1 MADKRMQ
8 FTWDP
13 IALAA
18 QLRNIARQS
27 QVLMRH
33 FVSHQPDAIKFGM
46 GHRSTLGFEFF
57 ELMTRMMT
65 DPVVVASAQIDL
77 FYNTLG
83 IWHKT
88 AERMLMLRA
97 RDADAPKDKRFK
109 HPEWSEN
116 AVFNFVK
123 DSYLVAAES
132 ILSAIRDVKGMDE
145 ASARKVDFYT
155 RQFVDALSPSNFV
168 ATNPEVLTATLA
180 SGGQNLLRGLEN
192 LLADLER
199 GNGRLA
205 ITMTDMKA
213 FRLGEN
219 IATTPGKIVYQN
231 ELMQLIQYTPST
243 REVRRRPLLIV
254 PPWINKFYVL
264 DLQPKNSFIKWAV
277 DQGHTVFAI
286 SWVNPDEKLAAKGF
300 ENYML
305 EGPLAALDAIESATG
320 ERSVN
325 AIGYCLGGT
334 LLAST
339 AAYSAAK
346 GDDRITSA
354 TYFATLVDFTEVGD
368 MAVFID
374 EEQLASLERR
384 MRERGYLEAQDMA
397 TAFNM
402 LRANDLIW
410 SFVVSNYLL
419 GKEHIPVDLL
429 FWNSDSTRMPAAMH
443 SFYLRKMYQQN
454 LLAKPGG
461 ITLADTPIDLSKV
474 RTPTFILATR
484 EDHIAPWK
492 STYAATRLYS
502 GPIKFVLSD
511 AGHMAGVISPPGTK
525 YGHWA
530 NDELPSSPDE
540 WFGGATPNQGS
551 WWPLWDQWVTQLDG
565 GRVPARQPGSG
576 ELPIIENAPGSYV
589 RVRSIASYVA
599 GKRSG

>member
-13 IALAA
+13 ITLAA

-33 FVSHQPDAIKFGM
+33 FVSHQPDAIRFGM

-123 DSYLVAAES
+123 DSYLVVAES

-180 SGGQNLLRGLEN
+180 SGGQNLLHGLEN

-474 RTPTFILATR
+474 GTPTFILATR

-551 WWPLWDQWVTQLDG
+551 WWPVWDEWITQLDS
-565 GRVPARQPGSG
+565 GRVPAREPGG
-576 ELPIIENAPGSYV
+576 GKLTIIEDAPGSYV
-589 RVRSIASYVA
+589 RVSSAA
-599 GKRSG
+599 

>member
-145 ASARKVDFYT
+145 ASTRKVDFYT

-286 SWVNPDEKLAAKGF
+286 SWVNPDEKLAAKGL

-540 WFGGATPNQGS
+540 WFGGATPDQGS

-565 GRVPARQPGSG
+565 GRVPAREPGSG
-576 ELPIIENAPGSYV
+576 ELPIIEDAPGSYV
-589 RVRSIASYVA
+589 RVKSIAS
-599 GKRSG
+599 

>member
-1 MADKRMQ
+1 MADKRTQ

-13 IALAA
+13 ITLAA

-33 FVSHQPDAIKFGM
+33 FVSHQPDAIRFGM

-88 AERMLMLRA
+88 AERMLMLHA

-286 SWVNPDEKLAAKGF
+286 SWVNPDEKLAAKGL

-551 WWPLWDQWVTQLDG
+551 WWPVWDEWITQLDS
-565 GRVPARQPGSG
+565 GRVPAREPGG
-576 ELPIIENAPGSYV
+576 GKLTIIEDAPGSYV
-589 RVRSIASYVA
+589 RVSSAA
-599 GKRSG
+599 

>member
-1 MADKRMQ
+1 MADKRIEAI
-8 FTWDP
+8 WDP

-18 QLRNIARQS
+18 RLRDIARQS

-33 FVSHQPDAIKFGM
+33 FVSHQDAVRFGTA
-46 GHRSTLGFEFF
+46 GRSTLGFDFF
-57 ELMTRMMT
+57 ELMTRMMAN
-65 DPVVVASAQIDL
+65 PMAVASAQIDL

-83 IWHKT
+83 IWQKT

-97 RDADAPKDKRFK
+97 READASKDRRFK
-109 HPEWSEN
+109 HPEWSAN
-116 AVFNFVK
+116 VIFNFVK

-145 ASARKVDFYT
+145 ASARKINFYT

-168 ATNPEVLTATLA
+168 ATNPEVLTATLQ

-205 ITMTDMKA
+205 ITMTDMNA
-213 FRLGEN
+213 FRVGEN
-219 IATTPGKIVYQN
+219 IAMTRGKVIYQN
-231 ELMQLIQYTPST
+231 ELMQLIQYRPST

-286 SWVNPDEKLAAKGF
+286 SWVNPDEKLAEKGF

-346 GDDRITSA
+346 GDDRIASV

-384 MRERGYLEAQDMA
+384 MRQHGYLEAHHMA
-397 TAFNM
+397 TTFNM

-419 GKEHIPVDLL
+419 GKKQVPVDLL

-443 SFYLRKMYQQN
+443 SFYLRKMYQEN
-454 LLAKPGG
+454 LLVKRGG
-461 ITLADTPIDLSKV
+461 ITLDGVPIDLRKV
-474 RTPTFILATR
+474 ATPSFLLSTR

-492 STYAATRLYS
+492 STYAATHLYS
-502 GPIKFVLSD
+502 GPIKFVLSA
-511 AGHMAGVISPPGTK
+511 AGHMAGVISAPGSK
-525 YGHWA
+525 YGHWT
-530 NDELPSSPDE
+530 NDNLPVSPDE
-540 WFGGATPNQGS
+540 WFSGATSHQGS
-551 WWPLWDQWVTQLDG
+551 WWPVWDEWVTRLDPDRIPAREPGG
-565 GRVPARQPGSG
+565 GR
-576 ELPIIENAPGSYV
+576 LPVIEDAPGSYV
-589 RVRSIASYVA
+589 RVRAVA
-599 GKRSG
+599 A

>member
-13 IALAA
+13 ITLAA

-33 FVSHQPDAIKFGM
+33 FVSHQPDAIRFGM

-88 AERMLMLRA
+88 AERMLMLHA

-145 ASARKVDFYT
+145 ASTRKVDFYT

-286 SWVNPDEKLAAKGF
+286 SWVNPDEKLAAKGL

-551 WWPLWDQWVTQLDG
+551 WWPVWDEWITQLDS
-565 GRVPARQPGSG
+565 GRVPAREPGGSK
-576 ELPIIENAPGSYV
+576 LTIIEDAPGSYV
-589 RVRSIASYVA
+589 RVSSAA
-599 GKRSG
+599 

>member
-33 FVSHQPDAIKFGM
+33 FVSHQPDAIRFGM
-46 GHRSTLGFEFF
+46 GHRSRLGFEFF

-145 ASARKVDFYT
+145 ASTRKVDFYT

-286 SWVNPDEKLAAKGF
+286 SWVNPDEKLAAKGL

-565 GRVPARQPGSG
+565 GRVPAREPGSG
-576 ELPIIENAPGSYV
+576 ELPIIEDAPGSYV
-589 RVRSIASYVA
+589 RVRSIAS
-599 GKRSG
+599 

>member
-123 DSYLVAAES
+123 DSYLVVAES

-286 SWVNPDEKLAAKGF
+286 SWVNPDEKLAAKGL

-551 WWPLWDQWVTQLDG
+551 WWPVWDEWITQLDS
-565 GRVPARQPGSG
+565 GRVPAREPGG
-576 ELPIIENAPGSYV
+576 GKLTIIEDAPGSYV
-589 RVRSIASYVA
+589 RVSSAA
-599 GKRSG
+599 

>member
-1 MADKRMQ
+1 MADKRTQ

-97 RDADAPKDKRFK
+97 RDANAPKDKRFK

-123 DSYLVAAES
+123 DSYLVVAES

-205 ITMTDMKA
+205 ITMTDLKA

-530 NDELPSSPDE
+530 NDKLPSSPDE

-565 GRVPARQPGSG
+565 GRVPAREPGSG

>member
-1 MADKRMQ
+1 MADKRIQ
-8 FTWDP
+8 PIWDP

-33 FVSHQPDAIKFGM
+33 FVSHQPDAVRLGM
-46 GHRSTLGFEFF
+46 AGRSTLGVDFF

-65 DPVVVASAQIDL
+65 DPMAVASAQIDL

-83 IWHKT
+83 IWQKT

-97 RDADAPKDKRFK
+97 READAPKDRRFK
-109 HPEWSEN
+109 HPEWSAN
-116 AVFNFVK
+116 VIFNFVK

-145 ASARKVDFYT
+145 ASARKINFYT

-168 ATNPEVLTATLA
+168 ATNPEVLSATLQ

-219 IATTPGKIVYQN
+219 IAMTSGKIVYQN

-277 DQGHTVFAI
+277 DQGHTVLVI
-286 SWVNPDEKLAAKGF
+286 SWVNPDKKHAEKDF

-320 ERSVN
+320 EHSVN

-339 AAYSAAK
+339 LAYLTAK
-346 GDDRITSA
+346 GEDRITSA

-384 MRERGYLEAQDMA
+384 MREHGYLEAHHMA
-397 TAFNM
+397 TTFNM

-419 GKEHIPVDLL
+419 GKKQVPVDLL

-443 SFYLRKMYQQN
+443 SFYLRRMYHEN

-474 RTPTFILATR
+474 RTPSFILAAR

-492 STYAATRLYS
+492 STYAATRLSS
-502 GPIKFVLSD
+502 GPVKFVLSD
-511 AGHMAGVISPPGTK
+511 AGHMAGVINPPGTK
-525 YGHWA
+525 YGHWVN
-530 NDELPSSPDE
+530 NDLPPSPDE
-540 WFGGATPNQGS
+540 WFVDAAPRQGS
-551 WWPLWDQWVTQLDG
+551 WWPLWEEWVTLFDE
-565 GRVPARQPGSG
+565 GRVQAREPGSG
-576 ELPIIENAPGSYV
+576 GLPIIENAPGSYV
-589 RVRSIASYVA
+589 RVRYS
-599 GKRSG
+599 

>member
-1 MADKRMQ
+1 MADKLMQ
-8 FTWDP
+8 PTWDP
-13 IALAA
+13 LVLAA
-18 QLRNIARQS
+18 QLQKIAQQS
-27 QVLMRH
+27 QTLMQR
-33 FVSHQPDAIKFGM
+33 FVSSQPDAIKLGI
-46 GHRSTLGFEFF
+46 GDTSSLGFDFF
-57 ELMTRMMT
+57 ELMTKMMIN
-65 DPVVVASAQIDL
+65 PAAVASAQIDL
-77 FYNTLG
+77 FYGTLSV
-83 IWHKT
+83 WQKT

-97 RDADAPKDKRFK
+97 QEANAPKDKRFK

-116 AVFNFVK
+116 AIFSFVK
-123 DSYLVAAES
+123 DSYLVAAKS
-132 ILSAIRDVKGMDE
+132 ILSAVRAVENMDD
-145 ASARKVDFYT
+145 ATARKVDFYT

-168 ATNPEVLTATLA
+168 ATNPEVLTATLE

-192 LLADLER
+192 LLVDLER
-199 GNGRLA
+199 GNGRLS

-213 FRLGEN
+213 FRLSEN

-231 ELMQLIQYTPST
+231 ELMQLIQYMPST
-243 REVRRRPLLIV
+243 QEVRRLPLLIV

-286 SWVNPDEKLAAKGF
+286 SWVNPDEKLAEKGF

-305 EGPLAALDAIESATG
+305 EGPLAALDAIGSATG
-320 ERSVN
+320 ERGVN

-339 AAYSAAK
+339 LAYLAAK
-346 GDDRITSA
+346 GDDRIASA
-354 TYFATLVDFTEVGD
+354 TYFATLVDFTDVGD

-374 EEQLASLERR
+374 EEQLVSLERR
-384 MRERGYLEAQDMA
+384 MQKRGYLEAQDMA

-474 RTPTFILATR
+474 WTPTFILATR

-502 GPIKFVLSD
+502 GPIKFVLCD

-525 YGHWA
+525 YGHWV
-530 NDELPSSPDE
+530 NDKLPSSPDE

-551 WWPLWDQWVTQLDG
+551 WWPVWDEWITQLDG
-565 GRVPARQPGSG
+565 GRVPAREPGSG
-576 ELPIIENAPGSYV
+576 ELPIIEDAPGSYV
-589 RVRSIASYVA
+589 RVKSIAS
-599 GKRSG
+599 